1 MHWWQ
6 SGHKPATPGIVVFEM
21 LRVPEK
27 LEEQRLVCLKK
38 TPGKKGSF
46 HNGSMAPSVPICRF
60 LSPKLGCNLESILES
75 AKFLACF
82 LAKNATAV
90 AVSARFRAFP
100 LLQHCG
106 YSDFSCCTAHGLRA
120 FCEGGTERKQAF
132 TVYCKCFSNLFPVF
146 NEQTSWACL
155 LYASLWIPAALGED
169 RREKEHV
176 ECEEP

>member
-6 SGHKPATPGIVVFEM
+6 SGHKPATLGIVVFEM

-27 LEEQRLVCLKK
+27 QEEQRLVCLKK
-38 TPGKKGSF
+38 TPGKKVSF
-46 HNGSMAPSVPICRF
+46 HNGSMASSVPICRF

-120 FCEGGTERKQAF
+120 FCEGGTERKQAC
-132 TVYCKCFSNLFPVF
+132 TVCCKCFSNSFRYSMNRRREHVF
-146 NEQTSWACL
+146 FML
-155 LYASLWIPAALGED
+155 LYEFLQHLERTGGRKSM
-169 RREKEHV
+169 
-176 ECEEP
+176 